1 MSDLYCGA
9 EVTGEP
15 VENEEPGAAET
26 AGMPELTDVP
36 GESGMPQN
44 VSQNTGW
51 KATSEEMRRE
61 ERQRKRLAIVEAD
74 FGFIGMLCLAF
85 GTKIP
90 AASHFH
96 CLWSWFTDSAG

>member
-44 VSQNTGW
+44 VSQN
-51 KATSEEMRRE
+51 M
-61 ERQRKRLAIVEAD
+61 LFAIVPTFQRNGVAVE
-74 FGFIGMLCLAF
+74 
-85 GTKIP
+85 
-90 AASHFH
+90 
-96 CLWSWFTDSAG
+96 

>member
-36 GESGMPQN
+36 
-44 VSQNTGW
+44 
-51 KATSEEMRRE
+51 
-61 ERQRKRLAIVEAD
+61 
-74 FGFIGMLCLAF
+74 
-85 GTKIP
+85 
-90 AASHFH
+90 
-96 CLWSWFTDSAG
+96 